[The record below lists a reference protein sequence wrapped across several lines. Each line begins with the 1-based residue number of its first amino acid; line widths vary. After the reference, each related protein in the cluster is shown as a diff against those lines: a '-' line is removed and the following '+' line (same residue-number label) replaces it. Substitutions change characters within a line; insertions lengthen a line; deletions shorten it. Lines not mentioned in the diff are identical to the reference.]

1 MEVPFKRFMR
11 NKHIFIFIMALLYV
25 VLICACHHNKS
36 EKSLQSEADLSG
48 CVIGAVSGTSYE
60 IELTQRKD
68 VKVVRFP
75 TPTDCIVA
83 LKNGRIDAFVYDEPA
98 INNDVRKKNGIKLAF
113 KTSKSYPCGLAFR
126 KEDYALVVKF
136 NQFLSELKTSG
147 ELQEIQNK
155 WFNAYHYDSVS
166 MTTDNAPIATDG
178 ELLRVGTSQTIAPIS
193 FSVGKDWRGFDVEI
207 AKRFG
212 RYLGRPVEISLYD
225 FAALAPALQS
235 NAIDIVIGG
244 VFITEEREQLLTFG
258 DSHFSCYGGFFVV
271 DENSQINDG
280 FREGLKRSFN
290 NNLLVENRWEFLARG
305 LWVTIRITLFSIFF
319 GTLLGVGLYLM
330 RKSRYHWLNSIA
342 NGYAIVLRGIP
353 MVVLLMILFYVIFT
367 GFNSLVVSIIAFSMT
382 FACFVS
388 SMMNTSIQ
396 AVGNGQNEAGIALG
410 FTRWQTFRYIIGPQ
424 ALKKA
429 LPHFKSEAVSL
440 IKNTSIVGYIAIQDL
455 TRASDMIRSRT
466 FEAFFPLLLITLI
479 YFVLAWLMSKLLDYL
494 FKWGTK
500 I

>member
-1 MEVPFKRFMR
+1 M
-11 NKHIFIFIMALLYV
+11 ITLLCV
-25 VLICACHHNKS
+25 LLICACNHNNTQS
-36 EKSLQSEADLSG
+36 ADALQSETDLSG
-48 CVIGAVSGTSYE
+48 RVVGVVSGTSYE

-68 VKVVRFP
+68 VKVVRLP
-75 TPTDCIVA
+75 TAIDCIVA
-83 LKNGRIDAFVYDEPA
+83 LKKGRIDAFVYDEPS
-98 INNDVRKKNGIKLAF
+98 INNEIRRKNGIKLAF
-113 KTSKSYPCGLAFR
+113 KTSKSYPCGFAFR
-126 KEDYALVVKF
+126 KEDYALVAQFNKF
-136 NQFLSELKTSG
+136 ISGMKASG
-147 ELQEIQNK
+147 ELQEIQDK
-155 WFNAYHYDSVS
+155 WFNAHHYDSVG
-166 MTTDNAPIATDG
+166 MTTDEYHIETRG
-178 ELLRVGTSQTIAPIS
+178 KLLRVGTSQTIAPIS
-193 FSVGKDWRGFDVEI
+193 FCVGKDWRGFEVEI

-212 RYLGRPVEISLYD
+212 RYLGRSVEISLYD

-235 NAIDIVIGG
+235 NAIDIFMGG
-244 VFITEEREQLLTFG
+244 VFITEEREKVLTFG
-258 DSHFSCYGGFFVV
+258 DSHFSCYGGFFVI
-271 DENSQINDG
+271 DENAQVNEG
-280 FREGLKRSFN
+280 FRKSIKRSFN

-330 RKSRYHWLNSIA
+330 RKSRYRWLNSIA

-367 GFNSLVVSIIAFSMT
+367 GFNALMVSIIAFSMT
-382 FACFVS
+382 FACFAS

-396 AVGNGQNEAGIALG
+396 AVGNGQKEAGIALG

-466 FEAFFPLLLITLI
+466 FEAFFPLLLITLV
-479 YFVLAWLMSKLLDYL
+479 YFILAWLMSKLLDYL
-494 FKWGTK
+494 FKLGTK